1 MTTITFTVP
10 GVPVAKARPRATTI
24 NGAARLY
31 TPGKTRDYEQQVAQV
46 ARGAMCKAPPIDR
59 AVAVSLDIRL
69 TVPASWSKTRRADA
83 LAGRVFA
90 TSKPDADNYAKAVLD
105 GCNGVVFL
113 DDAQVVRL
121 AAQKRYA
128 EMAGVDVLVTVLG
141 VQG

>member
-24 NGAARLY
+24 GGAARLY
-31 TPGKTRDYEQQVAQV
+31 TPGKTRDYEQLVGLS

-69 TVPASWSKTRRADA
+69 PVPASWSKTRRADA

-90 TSKPDADNYAKAVLD
+90 SSRPDVDNQAKAVLD
-105 GCNGVVFL
+105 GCNGVVWV

-121 AAQKRYA
+121 TTQKRYA
-128 EMAGVDVLVTVLG
+128 ETPGVDVLVTILG
-141 VQG
+141 GA

>member
-1 MTTITFTVP
+1 MTTINFTVP
-10 GVPVAKARPRATTI
+10 GQPVAKARPRATTI

-31 TPGKTRDYEQQVAQV
+31 SPSKTREYEQQVAQA
-46 ARGAMCKAPPIDR
+46 ARGAMCKAPPLDR

-69 TVPASWSKTRRADA
+69 PVPESWSKTRRADA

-121 AAQKRYA
+121 TAQKRYA
-128 EMAGVDVLVTVLG
+128 ETPGVDVLVTALG
-141 VQG
+141 GRG

>member
-10 GVPVAKARPRATTI
+10 GQPVAKARPRATTI
-24 NGAARLY
+24 GGAARLY
-31 TPGKTRDYEQQVAQV
+31 TPGKTRDYERSVQLA
-46 ARGAMCKAPPIDR
+46 ATLAMRGGPIGC

-69 TVPASWSKTRRADA
+69 PVPASWSKTRCADA

-90 TSKPDADNYAKAVLD
+90 TSKPDADNFAKAVLD

-121 AAQKRYA
+121 TAQKRYA
-128 EMAGVDVLVTVLG
+128 ETPGVDVLVTILG
-141 VQG
+141 GA